1 MKRSVFRSGESAFR
15 RMRENSIIALV
26 GTVIAA
32 LVGLAVLGGRLA
44 WFVAVVTWWVL
55 RAIGRTALRP
65 GAMSFR
71 AARKYHNLFFV
82 GVAFGTTLGL
92 AMATG
97 HWMFYRATYVL
108 GALVPLCLIWARLQL
123 RGLEVTVERT
133 NERLQVGQEA
143 EARVRLKSR
152 SVLTKLWLE
161 LEDRTDMPGDPARAV
176 VTLPAKSKKNWKVQI
191 RCERRGAY
199 TVGPV
204 RVTTG
209 DPFGLFRFSRDYGG
223 PQSLLV
229 LPRPDQL
236 PYFWSPSAQLPGEGA
251 VRKRTHY
258 VTPNAATIREYYPG
272 DSYNRIHWRSTA
284 RLGRLMV
291 KTFEM
296 DPTSSIWV
304 ALDMHGASQVG
315 QGDEGTEE
323 YGVRIATSLA
333 HHFLESERMLGLMV
347 HGAEKVIL
355 DPARGS
361 KQYGRILEELAMAK
375 AGGNVP
381 LSGVLEEEARA
392 FGRNTTLIVVTPSVN
407 DEWLTAMQEIV
418 HHGTRIVVVH
428 IDPESFGGPSA
439 KETIAVLSATGI
451 LTYVVR
457 AGSDIGLTLG
467 PSGLVEDGP
476 RELQRVGAP

>member
-1 MKRSVFRSGESAFR
+1 
-15 RMRENSIIALV
+15 MRENWVIGLF
-26 GTVIAA
+26 GTLIAA
-32 LVGLAVLGGRLA
+32 LIGLAVLGGRLA
-44 WFVAVVTWWVL
+44 WLVAVIAGRVL
-55 RAIGRTALRP
+55 RAIGRTALKP
-65 GAMSFR
+65 GTMSFR
-71 AARKYHNLFFV
+71 IAQKHHNLFFV
-82 GVAFGTTLGL
+82 GVAFGSTLGL
-92 AMATG
+92 AIGTG

-123 RGLEVTVERT
+123 QGLEVTVERT
-133 NERLQVGQEA
+133 NERLQVGQELD
-143 EARVRLKSR
+143 ARVRLKSR
-152 SVLTKLWLE
+152 SLLTKLWLE

-176 VTLPAKSKKNWKVQI
+176 VTIPAKSKKNWKVQI

-209 DPFGLFRFSRDYGG
+209 DPFGLFRFSRDYGDQQ
-223 PQSLLV
+223 PLLV
-229 LPRPDQL
+229 LPKPEEL
-236 PYFWSPSAQLPGEGA
+236 PYFWSPSAQLPGEGP

-284 RLGRLMV
+284 RLGRLIV

-296 DPTSSIWV
+296 DPTSNIWV
-304 ALDMHGASQVG
+304 ALDMHGESQAG
-315 QGDEGTEE
+315 SGNESTEE

-333 HHFLESERMLGLMV
+333 DHFLKAERMLGLIV

-361 KQYGRILEELAMAK
+361 KQYGRILEELAMAE

-381 LSGVLEEEARA
+381 LAGLLEEEGRA
-392 FGRNTTLIVVTPSVN
+392 FGRNTTLIVVTPSVD
-407 DEWLTAMQEIV
+407 DEWLTAMQEIM
-418 HHGTRIVVVH
+418 HHGTRIVVVYV
-428 IDPESFGGPSA
+428 DPQSFGGPSA
-439 KETIAVLSATGI
+439 EETIAMLSATGI

-476 RELQRVGAP
+476 RELQRVGAR